1 MKSILVYR
9 AAEDGDSAYSVW
21 LRAQHRDVSE
31 LERVA
36 LEDGLTLAPL
46 LPQHAALATPV
57 GPGGEGQGGEG
68 QGGEESWERSH
79 RIMMTDMHR
88 QGGREAGRQMERSGL
103 RAVSREEVRAR
114 ASGGERES
122 DESEREREERERERE
137 ESEREESAG
146 ALVKGK
152 LDASEASASG
162 KLKREERA
170 SDDWER
176 SHHMI
181 PFTTHH
187 EERRGV
193 LRAR

>member
-1 MKSILVYR
+1 MYR
-9 AAEDGDSAYSVW
+9 AAEEGDSAYSVW

-31 LERVA
+31 LERAA
-36 LEDGLTLAPL
+36 LQDGLTLAPL
-46 LPQHAALATPV
+46 LPQHAALVTPV
-57 GPGGEGQGGEG
+57 GQGGEG
-68 QGGEESWERSH
+68 QGGEDNWERSH
-79 RIMMTDMHR
+79 RIMMADMHR

-114 ASGGERES
+114 ASRGERERG
-122 DESEREREERERERE
+122 ESEREREERERERE
-137 ESEREESAG
+137 ESAG
-146 ALVKGK
+146 ALVKGM

-176 SHHMI
+176 RHHMI
-181 PFTTHH
+181 PFTTHR

-193 LRAR
+193 VRAR